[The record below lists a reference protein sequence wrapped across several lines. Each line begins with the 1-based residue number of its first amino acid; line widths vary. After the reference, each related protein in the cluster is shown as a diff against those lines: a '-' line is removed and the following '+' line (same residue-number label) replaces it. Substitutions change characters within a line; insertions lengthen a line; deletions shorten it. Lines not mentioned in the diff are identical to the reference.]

1 MAFRMPLTK
10 TSVIGAFTSYCIVIF
25 LISLADGVMS
35 YTAPVFI
42 ENNLNNAGKMGLIIA
57 ASSFSGLVFDFLI
70 GELFSKKSYRFYLL
84 GAIIL
89 AFLFPL
95 IFLTLPSKAV
105 FFIFGMVAWGIY
117 YELIRFSDFHF
128 IHAYV
133 EKDKHAKSWGTL
145 LIFKSLAYTL
155 GPLIA
160 SLLISKYF
168 NLSFISALS
177 FVLLALLLFLAF
189 SRTYKKKEQ
198 GFGESPKKVSMIN
211 NHQLT
216 QVVCCNSLLRKPHR
230 MREKLHLRSYEG
242 SLKQGI
248 IKELKIWK
256 ILFRKIWPLWIFI
269 FAIFMLDA
277 TFWTAGAVLSETLK
291 QKSAFGGFLLTVY
304 MVPGLFMGLL
314 AQKASKPLGKKKI
327 AFISGLLN
335 GLILILVGFTQNI
348 PIILILVFFSS
359 ILGALSVPEILA
371 TFEDYVS
378 RLPGFGNDMISL
390 ERTGENASYIL
401 GPIIA
406 GFLAQILGFQK
417 VFSVMGLLLAVTA
430 IVALIFTPRK
440 IPMPQKD
447 LSTLT

>member
-198 GFGESPKKVSMIN
+198 GFGESPKKVSMI
-211 NHQLT
+211 
-216 QVVCCNSLLRKPHR
+216 R
-230 MREKLHLRSYEG
+230 
-242 SLKQGI
+242 
-248 IKELKIWK
+248 ELKIWK